1 MEKLYEPIF
10 IMEGFSLEAVVT
22 TTIEQLSEALEKT
35 KNPKD
40 KVLLSEEIRKMG
52 ELLLTL
58 DALSKQ
64 KNTPKGVYVG
74 KCPKC
79 RYENRRQMTNWQ
91 LENGLPNFC
100 SQCGARTTYQKHQ
113 FV

>member
-1 MEKLYEPIF
+1 MNENKKQVITETKVSFDNEK
-10 IMEGFSLEAVVT
+10 MVVVVRNGEGSSKVTLTDKSIVIDLE
-22 TTIEQLSEALEKT
+22 E
-35 KNPKD
+35 
-40 KVLLSEEIRKMG
+40 
-52 ELLLTL
+52 
-58 DALSKQ
+58 Q

-79 RYENRRQMTNWQ
+79 RYENKRQMTNWQ

-100 SQCGARTTYQKHQ
+100 SQCGARTTYRKHQ